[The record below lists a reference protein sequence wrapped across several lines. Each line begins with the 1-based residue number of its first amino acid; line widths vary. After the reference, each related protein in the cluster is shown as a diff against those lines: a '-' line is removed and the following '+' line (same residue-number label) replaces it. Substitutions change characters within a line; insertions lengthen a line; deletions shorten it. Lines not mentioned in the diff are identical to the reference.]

1 MYNVVKLFV
10 DKLLCPGRGAEHCDQ
25 LVCLSVC
32 LSVRNH
38 IPGSAGPI
46 FTKFCVQIP
55 CGRGSILWRRCR
67 CMDDVM
73 FGHSELYSDVLGAE
87 SDVYECLVEFEFD
100 FVTKS
105 RYLL

>member
-1 MYNVVKLFV
+1 
-10 DKLLCPGRGAEHCDQ
+10 
-25 LVCLSVC
+25 
-32 LSVRNH
+32 
-38 IPGSAGPI
+38 
-46 FTKFCVQIP
+46 
-55 CGRGSILWRRCR
+55 
-67 CMDDVM
+67 MDDVM